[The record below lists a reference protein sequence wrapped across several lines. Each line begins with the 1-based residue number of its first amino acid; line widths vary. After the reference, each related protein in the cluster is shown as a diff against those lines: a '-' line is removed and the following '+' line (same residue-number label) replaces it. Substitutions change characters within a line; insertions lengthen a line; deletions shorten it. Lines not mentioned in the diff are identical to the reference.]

1 VTDSGTGPRRILV
14 PVDFSPASAHSLAFA
29 LALGD
34 VFASTVDVLHV
45 WRTNTETPV
54 NVARERARTE
64 LRSFVGSLGPLG
76 NATLRRCTD
85 YGDPFLTILRIAQ
98 LSSYDLLVTPAPR
111 TGSSGYEGLGLAL
124 LEAARLPVLLVPSAW
139 VEGRHDPDLKR
150 RVRKILLP
158 AAYADGARQPRGAR
172 SSSRWPSTPP
182 SSWCSRTTSA
192 SGRTRRAARRRSR
205 LTNAWPSA
213 PSNGAGRGARG
224 RAQAPREEG
233 GYDLIVLAGARG
245 AVDQSTADPML
256 ARLLAFQR
264 CPPCASAGT
273 EPARG
278 RRELRPNRLGH
289 RVRQPTECSERGG
302 GGSAIAGSLIRILGQ
317 TLAHERDQRRR
328 RAPAAPREQR
338 RLLPHLGD
346 DGGCTIAR
354 KSGQSY
360 DAFEQHAAEREH
372 VHARTEL
379 RRAEHLLGRHVGP
392 GPALERD
399 VSAQA
404 RARLAARDAE
414 NRSR

>member
-34 VFASTVDVLHV
+34 VFVSTVDVLHV

-64 LRSFVGSLGPLG
+64 LRSFVGSIGPSG

-139 VEGRHDPDLKR
+139 VEGRHDSDLKR

-158 AAYADGARQPRGAR
+158 AAYA
-172 SSSRWPSTPP
+172 
-182 SSWCSRTTSA
+182 
-192 SGRTRRAARRRSR
+192 GRAPAAARRALELAVAFDASVELVFSDDERFRQDEARCEAALAADQR
-205 LTNAWPSA
+205 LAE
-213 PSNGAGRGARG
+213 
-224 RAQAPREEG
+224 RAERRRLDAELEVALKHRAEEG

-264 CPPCASAGT
+264 CPALC
-273 EPARG
+273 
-278 RRELRPNRLGH
+278 
-289 RVRQPTECSERGG
+289 ERW
-302 GGSAIAGSLIRILGQ
+302 
-317 TLAHERDQRRR
+317 D
-328 RAPAAPREQR
+328 
-338 RLLPHLGD
+338 
-346 DGGCTIAR
+346 
-354 KSGQSY
+354 
-360 DAFEQHAAEREH
+360 
-372 VHARTEL
+372 
-379 RRAEHLLGRHVGP
+379 
-392 GPALERD
+392 
-399 VSAQA
+399 
-404 RARLAARDAE
+404 
-414 NRSR
+414 